1 MRFMPTKQALEVLNM
16 AREFHEGKRSLP
28 PEILA
33 IKIEI
38 EQATRK
44 AELFVIMF
52 RVVDEGMV
60 NKVVELMHRRD
71 VLYSRWIEQET
82 TTTLH

>member
-1 MRFMPTKQALEVLNM
+1 MSPKQALAVLDM

-60 NKVVELMHRRD
+60 NKVVDLMHQRD
-71 VLYSRWIEQET
+71 LLYSKWVEQET
-82 TTTLH
+82 TATLH